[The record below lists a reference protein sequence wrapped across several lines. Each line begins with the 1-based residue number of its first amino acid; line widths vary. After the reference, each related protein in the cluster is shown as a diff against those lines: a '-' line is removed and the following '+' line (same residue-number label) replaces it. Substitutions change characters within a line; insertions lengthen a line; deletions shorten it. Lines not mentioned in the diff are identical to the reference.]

1 MLTIAL
7 GHLSRTI
14 AYRMIKMA
22 DPAFTGLTRFLA
34 PRDGSSL
41 GYAQVQDTF
50 TSLDAE
56 NRSLVNP
63 SSVDFYHM
71 QGNIEDHASNLP
83 LVAANA
89 LKLVD
94 NLRYMVGME
103 ALYAAQAVDLR
114 GDIRL
119 GKYTQIAHDVIRE
132 TIPEVTGLR
141 NTYDD
146 IQKAYA
152 LILSE
157 KLLERT
163 ENA

>member
-1 MLTIAL
+1 M
-7 GHLSRTI
+7 
-14 AYRMIKMA
+14 
-22 DPAFTGLTRFLA
+22 
-34 PRDGSSL
+34 
-41 GYAQVQDTF
+41 
-50 TSLDAE
+50 
-56 NRSLVNP
+56 
-63 SSVDFYHM
+63 
-71 QGNIEDHASNLP
+71 
-83 LVAANA
+83 
-89 LKLVD
+89 VD
-94 NLRYMVGME
+94 NLRYLVGME

-114 GDIRL
+114 EGIRL
-119 GKYTQIAHDVIRE
+119 GKYTRIARDTIRE